1 MKYLIAPIW
10 FASFFENE
18 SVLRTS
24 RETRCR
30 RVQLN
35 RSTPLVSPD
44 SLPQT
49 RCRSVGMIPLYAF
62 QSSL

>member
-1 MKYLIAPIW
+1 MKYLIAPMW

-30 RVQLN
+30 KVQLN

-49 RCRSVGMIPLYAF
+49 TCRAGGMTPLYAS

>member
-1 MKYLIAPIW
+1 MKYLIAPTW
-10 FASFFENE
+10 FANFFENE

-30 RVQLN
+30 KVQLN

-49 RCRSVGMIPLYAF
+49 
-62 QSSL
+62 

>member
-1 MKYLIAPIW
+1 MKYLIAPMW

-18 SVLRTS
+18 RALRTS

-30 RVQLN
+30 SVQLN

-49 RCRSVGMIPLYAF
+49 TCRLAGMTPLYAS